1 MDPEFVTYLFCPLCQ
16 ELLTEP
22 VSIPCGRTF
31 CEGCLRQLWDDSERK
46 NENFSCPTCK
56 DVYNPRPHV
65 YKNGIATEAIKY
77 LKKRRL
83 SRPGEK
89 LAGPEDVACD
99 VCSVVKR
106 RAVSSCLTC
115 LASYCETHIKP
126 HRTAEALRRHVLDKP
141 TANLPWKPCA
151 EHCRPLELFCRTD
164 SKFICAVCLVRG
176 HQGHSVEMAD
186 EQDSQGGSNQHPDQ
200 KSQETHNLYNQEG
213 SQDST
218 KPQIK
223 ALLERFTEEVF
234 VKMQWNKKLPKS
246 TNEPWNRSYRSDSVS
261 VTNPEF
267 DETDDQLGG
276 ADIQSNSELRVVLLG
291 RCGVGKSAAGNTILE
306 TDISYPAPFSFFYSL
321 IRKQDPPFRSE
332 ISSQS
337 ITLCC
342 EKKNAKIRGQRVVV
356 VDTPGF
362 FNTRLS
368 LEDVKQQVRSSIEL
382 VFPGP
387 HVFLLVVQLGCLTT
401 EDKETVKIIEDLFG
415 KEILG
420 YTIVIFTHGDR
431 LKGKKIE
438 DFLQE
443 ADENLLELL
452 QKCGNR
458 YFVVNEAEAKGVGE
472 TKKLYEIIDQMV
484 IENGGPFY
492 LKDDIQETTNDF
504 KIGTEDAWKRN
515 SKREPPIFLVESP
528 AEIPVATS

>member
-200 KSQETHNLYNQEG
+200 VSIHLQEIGLVWWG
-213 SQDST
+213 
-218 KPQIK
+218 
-223 ALLERFTEEVF
+223 
-234 VKMQWNKKLPKS
+234 
-246 TNEPWNRSYRSDSVS
+246 
-261 VTNPEF
+261 
-267 DETDDQLGG
+267 DDQLGG